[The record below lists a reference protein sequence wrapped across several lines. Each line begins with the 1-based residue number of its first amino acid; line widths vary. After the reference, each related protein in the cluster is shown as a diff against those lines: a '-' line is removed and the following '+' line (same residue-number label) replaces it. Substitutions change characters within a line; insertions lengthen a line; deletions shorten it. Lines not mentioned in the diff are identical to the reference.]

1 MEPTDLDKIIQNKL
15 KEGNTAHQQELEK
28 AKPFVWSAIQKE
40 MEPRRTLKWYHLAA
54 AVLLLL
60 ISFAFV
66 LQSVRKSH
74 ESELIMLSSKIDK
87 LEQQFEVQNA
97 TLNSKNDQVSKMAEE
112 LKIVEARLT
121 EEKQPEL
128 GVVRERIVHK
138 TDTVYVKQVKYI
150 TKYEPSTIVKEAH
163 QPIEDGELAKNDQS
177 PANIEYAIYPSYS
190 DRQQNIKSEK
200 VKVKFGNLRTIS
212 N

>member
-15 KEGNTAHQQELEK
+15 KEYNTAHQQEMEK
-28 AKPFVWSAIQKE
+28 AKPFVWSAIQRE
-40 MEPRRTLKWYHLAA
+40 MEPRKSMKWYHLAA

-60 ISFAFV
+60 ISFTFV

-74 ESELIMLSSKIDK
+74 ESELMVLSSKIDK

-97 TLNSKNDQVSKMAEE
+97 NLNSKNDQVTQLAEE
-112 LKIVEARLT
+112 LKVVESKFNDV
-121 EEKQPEL
+121 KQVEF
-128 GVVRERIVHK
+128 VEVSERIVYK
-138 TDTVYVKQVKYI
+138 TDTVYVKQVEYV
-150 TKYEPSTIVKEAH
+150 TKYEPSTIAKEVQ
-163 QPIEDGELAKNDQS
+163 QPLADGALAKNDQR
-177 PANIEYAIYPSYS
+177 PANIEYAIYPRYS